1 MDSHK
6 FDRIAK
12 TLATGGTPDTSAYRF
27 DTIVGSLATAA
38 PRRRLLKGA
47 LVAGGAGLLALLGA
61 PAAEAAPC
69 PANRQK
75 CGPVCC
81 PKSFVCIPREQR
93 CAPPGQA

>member
-1 MDSHK
+1 MSTH
-6 FDRIAK
+6 
-12 TLATGGTPDTSAYRF
+12 RF
-27 DTIVGSLATAA
+27 DTIAGSLASAV

-47 LVAGGAGLLALLGA
+47 LAAGGAALLARLDRQDAG
-61 PAAEAAPC
+61 AAPC
-69 PANRQK
+69 PSNLQK